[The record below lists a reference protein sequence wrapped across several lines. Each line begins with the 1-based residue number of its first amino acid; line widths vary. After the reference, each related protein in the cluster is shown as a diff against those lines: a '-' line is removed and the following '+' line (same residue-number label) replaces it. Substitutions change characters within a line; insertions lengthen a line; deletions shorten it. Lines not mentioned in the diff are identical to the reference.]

1 MKSIF
6 TLLLFVLPLFG
17 NSQECYSRCLVAK
30 FKVTQTGLNAP
41 VITPYFNPNNYT
53 LTGVRDGVGVYRV
66 LGFATQEFTNSSLMY
81 EMQFTATSL
90 NGGSSVTIQPVS
102 NTGVN
107 LLTFGVTGALSDNVI
122 TETSAGLT
130 NWHVVTIWRYKN

>member
-6 TLLLFVLPLFG
+6 TLLLFILPFFS

-30 FKVTQTGLNAP
+30 FKVTQTGTAAP

-53 LTGVRDGVGVYRV
+53 LTTVRDGVGIYRV
-66 LGFATQEFTNSSLMY
+66 LGFATQEFMNGSAMY

-90 NGGSSVTIQPVS
+90 NGGSSVTIQPAS
-102 NTGVN
+102 NTSVN
-107 LLTFGVTGALSDNVI
+107 LLTHGVTGALSDNVI
-122 TETSAGLT
+122 TETAAGLT
-130 NWHVVTIWRYKN
+130 NWHVITIWRYKN